1 DRNRSHWRTSK
12 TPSYTKSVSW
22 HHYPQAVSKYY
33 LYDEGYMIWKLVSV
47 ATLGVI
53 APIMYK
59 YIEKPTMHINLLA
72 AQKVS

>member
-1 DRNRSHWRTSK
+1 MTLRCLLNPWRFSF
-12 TPSYTKSVSW
+12 SIYLI
-22 HHYPQAVSKYY
+22 HGIPQAVSKYY
-33 LYDEGYMIWKLVSV
+33 LYDEGYLIWKLVSV